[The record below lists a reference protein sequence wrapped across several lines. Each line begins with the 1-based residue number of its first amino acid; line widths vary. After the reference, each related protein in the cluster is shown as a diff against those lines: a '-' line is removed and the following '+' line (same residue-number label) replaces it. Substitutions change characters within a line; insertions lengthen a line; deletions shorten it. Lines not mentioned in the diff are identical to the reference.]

1 MEVPAV
7 RYAFTSDDVR
17 IAYQDYGEG
26 PPTII
31 CLAPFTHLEALWTL
45 RGARRVLERSAW
57 GQRVLV
63 FDHRGT
69 GMSDGFESP
78 PSLEDRTLDVKAVM
92 EAAELER
99 ANLFGTAFGGQLAI
113 GVAARNPELVDRLVL
128 MNSRVGH
135 SGEARARELAP
146 EVIPDSSAMR
156 AARLEQASTEIGM
169 DESENRWLRDSPSA
183 ANHPEDAASSVSY
196 ERMVGSRDVW
206 RRQIESIDPID
217 IVDIAPLV
225 KAPTLVTANN
235 NRVHHI
241 GKARLLHELI
251 PNSTLV
257 EFDGEDFEYW
267 LADNWTDISDTHV
280 EFLTGSIPEPP
291 TTSRF
296 ATVMFTDLVDS
307 TSASLAVGDAEWQ
320 RRLESHDQT
329 AAKIIRGNSGAI
341 IKQTG
346 DGHLALFD
354 RPDDALRAGLELST
368 TMQGLDMALRIG
380 IHVGIVEQRSDD
392 ISGAVVN
399 LASRVEGIASPNQI
413 LVTATV
419 RDMLIGSTFEFEPA
433 GIHNLKG
440 FQEPWALHSV
450 KPRT

>member
-1 MEVPAV
+1 MEIPAV

-26 PPTII
+26 PATIL
-31 CLAPFTHLEALWTL
+31 CSGPFTHLEALWAQSL
-45 RGARRVLERSAW
+45 VRRMLERTAW
-57 GQRVLV
+57 GQRVLM

-69 GMSDGFESP
+69 GMSDGFETP
-78 PSLEDRTLDVKAVM
+78 PPLEDRTLDVKAVM
-92 EAAELER
+92 EAAEVER
-99 ANLFGTAFGGQLAI
+99 ANLIGFAFGGQLAI
-113 GVAARNPELVDRLVL
+113 GVAAWNPELVDRLVL
-128 MNSRVGH
+128 INSRVGH

-146 EVIPDSSAMR
+146 DVVTDPSSLR
-156 AARLEQASTEIGM
+156 AARLEQAAKEIGT
-169 DESENRWLRDSPSA
+169 EGSEHWWVQASPSA
-183 ANHPEDAASSVSY
+183 ANHPEYSANRAWY
-196 ERMVGSRDVW
+196 ERMVGTRDVW

-217 IVDIAPLV
+217 VVDIAPV
-225 KAPTLVTANN
+225 VEAPTLITAND
-235 NRVHHI
+235 NRVHHL

-257 EFDGEDFEYW
+257 EFEGEDLEYW

-280 EFLTGSIPEPP
+280 QFLTGSTPEPP

-307 TSASLAVGDAEWQ
+307 TSSSLAVGDVEWQ
-320 RRLESHDQT
+320 RRLHNHDQT
-329 AAKIIRGNSGAI
+329 ATSIITDNNGTI

-354 RPDDALRAGLELST
+354 RPDDALNAALQLST
-368 TMQGLDMALRIG
+368 TMQSLDMVLRIG
-380 IHVGIVEQRSDD
+380 IHTGIVEQRSDD

-399 LASRVEGIASPNQI
+399 LASRVEESASPNQI

-419 RDMLIGSTFEFEPA
+419 RDMLIGSTFEFDPA
-433 GIHNLKG
+433 GSHNLKG

-450 KPRT
+450 KPRP